1 MRPIDIRQYKQEIRA
16 KARAR
21 RTNIPPKERAEM
33 DARIAQNVRR
43 LYQYKAAN
51 TVLIY
56 VSTAIEIDTKLI
68 IENAWSDGKKVAV
81 PRCIPGSRNMEFHYI
96 ESFDD
101 LSPGTFSVLEPNENS
116 MIVSDFTGCL
126 MILPAITVDY
136 DGYRLGYGKGYYD
149 RYMSRFSGPSVVL
162 CYSCE
167 LVGKLYRGRFDAPA
181 SAIITEK
188 KIKSCKRGA
197 NGGRF

>member
-1 MRPIDIRQYKQEIRA
+1 MQRIDLREYKGELRTAARQYRNSL
-16 KARAR
+16 
-21 RTNIPPKERAEM
+21 TAEEK
-33 DARIAQNVRR
+33 RR
-43 LYQYKAAN
+43 LDDLIYSRLIATYQYRKCK
-51 TVLIY
+51 VLLIY
-56 VSTAIEIDTKLI
+56 ASTAIEVDTFEI
-68 IENAWSDGKKVAV
+68 IERALADGKRIAL
-81 PRCIPGSRNMEFHYI
+81 PRCIKGTRNMEFHYI

-101 LSPGTFSVLEPNENS
+101 LSPGTFSVLEPDENS

-167 LVGKLYRGRFDAPA
+167 LVGKLYIGLDVLRIFRG
-181 SAIITEK
+181 
-188 KIKSCKRGA
+188 IKAENVISRL
-197 NGGRF
+197 